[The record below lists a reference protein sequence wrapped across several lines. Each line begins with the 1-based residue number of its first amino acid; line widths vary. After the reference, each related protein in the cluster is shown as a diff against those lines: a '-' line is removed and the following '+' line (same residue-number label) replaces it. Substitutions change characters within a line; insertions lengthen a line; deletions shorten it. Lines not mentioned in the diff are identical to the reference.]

1 MRSCRLKNKSG
12 VSLLEVLV
20 SMLILG
26 FGILGLAPMVIL
38 SIDANSTSR
47 DFSIAGELAKERL
60 EFYEGLDSM
69 PATPFTQQE
78 DSLFGVFTRQTFII
92 DSASDSLIPGKL
104 CKVDVV
110 ISWKDQVGVNRST
123 KMSTLVRKVK

>member
-1 MRSCRLKNKSG
+1 MRSCRLKSKSG

-47 DFSIAGELAKERL
+47 DFSMAGELAKERL
-60 EFYEGLDSM
+60 EFYEGLDSI

-92 DSASDSLIPGKL
+92 DSASDSLIPGNL

>member
-1 MRSCRLKNKSG
+1 MRSFRLKNQKG

-47 DFSIAGELAKERL
+47 DFSVAGELAKERL
-60 EFYEGLDSM
+60 EFYEGLDTM
-69 PATPFTQQE
+69 PATPFKFAE
-78 DSLFGVFTRQTFII
+78 DSLFGVYQRVTYII
-92 DSASDSLIPGKL
+92 DSASDSTIPGDL
-104 CKVDVV
+104 CKVDII
-110 ISWKDQVGVNRST
+110 ISWKDQIGVNRST